1 MKYEKLL
8 QKTNGFLFMNLYA
21 PDTFAINKNT
31 MINSSYSVF
40 ANHLP
45 TITRAATILA
55 AFDDGRGTRNLI
67 AGHYYL
73 MKGEYHKVEFVE
85 LNAHSACRRKDC

>member
-1 MKYEKLL
+1 MK
-8 QKTNGFLFMNLYA
+8 
-21 PDTFAINKNT
+21 
-31 MINSSYSVF
+31 NSSFSVF

-45 TITRAATILA
+45 TITTITRAATILA

-67 AGHYYL
+67 AGLYYL

-85 LNAHSACRRKDC
+85 LNAHGACRRKDCCI